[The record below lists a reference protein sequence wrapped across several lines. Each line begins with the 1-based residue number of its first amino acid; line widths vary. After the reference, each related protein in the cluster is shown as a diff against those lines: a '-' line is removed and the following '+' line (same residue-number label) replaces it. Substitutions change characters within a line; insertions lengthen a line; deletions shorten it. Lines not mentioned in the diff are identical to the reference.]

1 MGAQAPGAEHG
12 GLPRSEGCVLHHT
25 AKGHAMTMT
34 LERWFFDKLQHWVD
48 AHRAPTAGPG
58 PSGPSMHPAGA
69 EPAPAEGALAGVS
82 AADAPPPAAERPA
95 VACGWF
101 DSTHELQRGLQ
112 VLEHAEAETLARELP
127 LRDWLLLHLSAGP
140 VAQAAQHRA
149 GQGVVA
155 GWAVQVGAGE
165 GPVAA

>member
-1 MGAQAPGAEHG
+1 MGALAPGAEHG
-12 GLPRSEGCVLHHT
+12 GLPRSRGCVLHHT
-25 AKGHAMTMT
+25 ARGFAMT

-48 AHRAPTAGPG
+48 AHRVPAAVPGASANAAAADVAPADNARTAAPT
-58 PSGPSMHPAGA
+58 PS
-69 EPAPAEGALAGVS
+69 APAV
-82 AADAPPPAAERPA
+82 DNPAA
-95 VACGWF
+95 ACGWF

-127 LRDWLLLHLSAGP
+127 LRDWLLLHLSTG
-140 VAQAAQHRA
+140 VAQATQHRA
-149 GQGVVA
+149 GQGVLP

>member
-1 MGAQAPGAEHG
+1 MGAPAPDAEHG

-25 AKGHAMTMT
+25 AKGLAMTMT

-48 AHRAPTAGPG
+48 AHRVPATGPGASAHTAGADAAPADRALVAAPT
-58 PSGPSMHPAGA
+58 PAA
-69 EPAPAEGALAGVS
+69 
-82 AADAPPPAAERPA
+82 PAAEGPA

-127 LRDWLLLHLSAGP
+127 LRDWLLLHLLAGP

-149 GQGVVA
+149 G
-155 GWAVQVGAGE
+155 E
-165 GPVAA
+165 GPLPT

>member
-1 MGAQAPGAEHG
+1 
-12 GLPRSEGCVLHHT
+12 
-25 AKGHAMTMT
+25 MT

-58 PSGPSMHPAGA
+58 PSGPSPHPAGA

-82 AADAPPPAAERPA
+82 VPAAPAAERPA
-95 VACGWF
+95 LACGWF

-112 VLEHAEAETLARELP
+112 VLEHAEAEALARELP
-127 LRDWLLLHLSAGP
+127 LRDWLLLHLSTGHG
-140 VAQAAQHRA
+140 VQAAQHRA